1 MTIPSIL
8 LNKKNDDSEV
18 PEVEAKVDD
27 VSTIA
32 AQKTTDA
39 DGSRVKLPRTLW

>member
-8 LNKKNDDSEV
+8 PKKNDDSEV
-18 PEVEAKVDD
+18 PEIEVKVDD

-32 AQKTTDA
+32 AQKTTGA
-39 DGSRVKLPRTLW
+39 DGSRVKLPRTYW

>member
-8 LNKKNDDSEV
+8 PKKNDDRHV
-18 PEVEAKVDD
+18 PEVEVKVDD

-32 AQKTTDA
+32 AQKTTGE
-39 DGSRVKLPRTLW
+39 DGSRLKLPRTFW